1 MASSAELNQIGEHP
15 DGDSDINS
23 VIDSQLTSALSD
35 TGTWAKSHWEVLEML
50 ADYVP
55 LGAQDDTTKVLR
67 LFASKLPVNGQLI
80 LLSEIK
86 RHQSQPVRLRQLRD
100 FLAQAILMPLKTCS
114 KRKSED
120 IVSPVS
126 ASGSDTDRPDS
137 LHWQLDSSNRGSK
150 LRRDCLRRDGGQCV
164 VTKIFDRSWVEKNFS
179 SQMMPQGRIAILECA
194 HIIPFSISDFDD
206 RRSMQIRTK
215 AKIWWALWRYFPDL
229 KGKIGPDTVNQTG
242 NAFTMFGEVHN
253 DFGGFD
259 FGFEQQYGSTTK
271 YNIRWFC
278 GWNPAYSMFK
288 NYPESVEFTSTDPR
302 VALPDPVFLD
312 VHCRVGEIL
321 NEFKL
326 QRLSLELVSHMK
338 F

>member
-100 FLAQAILMPLKTCS
+100 FLVQAILMPLIPNLFEAQ
-114 KRKSED
+114 KRRHR
-120 IVSPVS
+120 V
-126 ASGSDTDRPDS
+126 ASVGF
-137 LHWQLDSSNRGSK
+137 G

-179 SQMMPQGRIAILECA
+179 GQMMPQGRIAILECA

-242 NAFTMFGEVHN
+242 NAFTMFDEVHN